1 MKYRIKVETLNNG
14 EQRHTPEVRHKWYQ
28 TYQSII
34 EEKDGMIWDTN
45 SAVQSGNTIEEA
57 ERVIEKHKQYQHEKI
72 GRQVKYFYTVKR

>member
-45 SAVQSGNTIEEA
+45 SAVQSWNTIEEA
-57 ERVIEKHKQYQHEKI
+57 ERVIEKHKQYQHEKK